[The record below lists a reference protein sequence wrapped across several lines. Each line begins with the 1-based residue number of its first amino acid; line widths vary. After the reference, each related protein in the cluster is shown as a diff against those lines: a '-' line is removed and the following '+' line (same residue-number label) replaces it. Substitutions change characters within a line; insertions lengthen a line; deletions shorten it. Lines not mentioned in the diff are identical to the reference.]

1 MKKLIILIALTF
13 AFFSCDKKT
22 KIEKK
27 VAEIPVEIKV
37 ERFDKLFFETEPE
50 NLGQLKKQYPF
61 FFPPGNDDSVWL
73 EKMQNPL
80 WRELYTEVQKKYSDF
95 EPVTKELNS
104 LFKHIKYYFPKNKT
118 PKVITV
124 ISEMDYNNKVI
135 YTDSLAIISLELY
148 LGKDHKFYQFPN
160 YLKQNFEPKQ
170 ILPDVV
176 SSFSIQK
183 IAPIT
188 NKNLL
193 SQMVYFG
200 KQLYLKDILLPE
212 YSDADKIGYTLE
224 QNKWCVEN
232 EGYMWRY
239 FLENQMLYSDDQKL
253 NNRFIN
259 PAPFSKFYLEIDNES
274 PGRVAT
280 WIGWQMVRS
289 FMKNNDVPLEKMLQ
303 MNAKELFE
311 KSKYKPKKD
320 GE

>member
-95 EPVTKELNS
+95 GPVTKELNS

>member
-1 MKKLIILIALTF
+1 M
-13 AFFSCDKKT
+13 
-22 KIEKK
+22 
-27 VAEIPVEIKV
+27 
-37 ERFDKLFFETEPE
+37 
-50 NLGQLKKQYPF
+50 
-61 FFPPGNDDSVWL
+61 
-73 EKMQNPL
+73 
-80 WRELYTEVQKKYSDF
+80 
-95 EPVTKELNS
+95 
-104 LFKHIKYYFPKNKT
+104 
-118 PKVITV
+118 
-124 ISEMDYNNKVI
+124 
-135 YTDSLAIISLELY
+135 
-148 LGKDHKFYQFPN
+148 
-160 YLKQNFEPKQ
+160 
-170 ILPDVV
+170 
-176 SSFSIQK
+176 
-183 IAPIT
+183 
-188 NKNLL
+188 
-193 SQMVYFG
+193 
-200 KQLYLKDILLPE
+200 PE

>member
-13 AFFSCDKKT
+13 AFVSCDKKT

-27 VAEIPVEIKV
+27 VAEIPLEIKV
-37 ERFDKLFFETEPE
+37 ERFDKLFFETKPE

-61 FFPPGNDDSVWL
+61 FFPPGNDDTVWL

-95 EPVTKELNS
+95 GPVTKELNS
-104 LFKHIKYYFPKNKT
+104 LFKHIKYYFPENKT

-135 YTDSLAIISLELY
+135 YTDSLVIISLELY

-274 PGRVAT
+274 PGRVGT

-289 FMKNNDVPLEKMLQ
+289 FMKNNDIPLEKMLQ

>member
-13 AFFSCDKKT
+13 AFVSCDKKT

-27 VAEIPVEIKV
+27 VAEIPLEIKV
-37 ERFDKLFFETEPE
+37 ERFDKLFFETKPE

-61 FFPPGNDDSVWL
+61 FFPPGNDDTVWL

-95 EPVTKELNS
+95 GPVTKELNS
-104 LFKHIKYYFPKNKT
+104 LFKHIKYYFPENKT

-135 YTDSLAIISLELY
+135 YTDSLVIISLELY

-274 PGRVAT
+274 PGRVST